1 MRGIKIPLL
10 VYRAKK
16 HKIKIRYLVAAAALL
31 TISPTWQKAQATGC
45 PDLRVVFARG
55 SGGELNRDANY
66 LDFKN
71 NIEERISGTGINY
84 EFIDLFTRHESE
96 KLINLVNK
104 QVINCLFGE
113 KKVFINLCFS
123 EKQYYY
129 LDIGHLDN
137 CIFMSDLIICFVNKP
152 QLINA

>member
-45 PDLRVVFARG
+45 PDLRVVFVRG

-66 LDFKN
+66 LDFKK
-71 NIEERISGTGINY
+71 ISRK
-84 EFIDLFTRHESE
+84 EFLARV
-96 KLINLVNK
+96 LI
-104 QVINCLFGE
+104 
-113 KKVFINLCFS
+113 
-123 EKQYYY
+123 
-129 LDIGHLDN
+129 
-137 CIFMSDLIICFVNKP
+137 MSLLI
-152 QLINA
+152 